1 MKVEIVKEQ
10 LGTPIVLTI
19 IAEDEVAAREAAA
32 EAFSECARIENAY
45 SRFVDGNELAILNA
59 HVGEWAEV
67 SEELL
72 QLIAFAKRAGEKTK
86 GAFDVSVKSILEG
99 WGYDSAYSLKEGRPG
114 RTGTIELKE
123 GRVRIGAPI
132 ELGGLGK
139 GYALDR
145 MLSFLNGFPNVHLN
159 AGGDLVVRGM
169 NENAEPWRI
178 VFEHP
183 EDPARGIGTV
193 DTTGLA
199 LASSSPS
206 RRKWRNRHHLVDP
219 RTGEPAAGMLAVYT
233 QSSSALLADVY
244 STALFVLGYEEAQ
257 KLLPTLPVEAML
269 VSPEGRIFRSP
280 NFQGVLFE
288 E

>member
-45 SRFVDGNELAILNA
+45 SRFVDGNELAILNV

-219 RTGEPAAGMLAVYT
+219 RTGEPAVGMLAVYT

>member
-45 SRFVDGNELAILNA
+45 SRFVDGNELAILNV

-145 MLSFLNGFPNVHLN
+145 MLSFLNAFLNVHLN
-159 AGGDLVVRGM
+159 AGGDLIVRGV

>member
-99 WGYDSAYSLKEGRPG
+99 WGYDSAYSLKESLPG
-114 RTGTIELKE
+114 RTGTIELTE

-159 AGGDLVVRGM
+159 AGGDLIVRGV

-183 EDPARGIGTV
+183 EDAARGIGTV

-280 NFQGVLFE
+280 NFQGVLF
-288 E
+288 

>member
-219 RTGEPAAGMLAVYT
+219 RTGEPAVGMLAVYT

>member
-159 AGGDLVVRGM
+159 AGGDLIVRGV

-219 RTGEPAAGMLAVYT
+219 RTGEPAVGMLAVYT

>member
-1 MKVEIVKEQ
+1 MKLEIVKEQ

-145 MLSFLNGFPNVHLN
+145 MLSFLNAFLNVHLN
-159 AGGDLVVRGM
+159 AGGDLIVRGV

>member
-45 SRFVDGNELAILNA
+45 SRFVDGNELAILNV

-219 RTGEPAAGMLAVYT
+219 RTGEPAVGMLAVYT

-280 NFQGVLFE
+280 NFQGVLF
-288 E
+288 

>member
-145 MLSFLNGFPNVHLN
+145 MLSFLNAFLNVHLN
-159 AGGDLVVRGM
+159 AGGDLIVRGV

-219 RTGEPAAGMLAVYT
+219 R
-233 QSSSALLADVY
+233 
-244 STALFVLGYEEAQ
+244 
-257 KLLPTLPVEAML
+257 
-269 VSPEGRIFRSP
+269 
-280 NFQGVLFE
+280 
-288 E
+288 

>member
-114 RTGTIELKE
+114 RTGTIELTE

-159 AGGDLVVRGM
+159 AGGDLIVRGV